1 MGCTQSKHDA
11 SEDASN
17 GTMLQAVLGHLGQ
30 LDGDAKLDHTTMSI
44 VYDIFK
50 DMDKDS
56 DGTVDKSEFEKF
68 LSTHPA
74 AKTLWEGEGK
84 ASMSRSLK
92 DAIAD
97 ERLSFYELVAAFAP
111 EAPHHAGDASGIGG
125 LESLISDAAWGYR
138 GYNGPENWALL
149 SPKNKL
155 AATGKEQCPV
165 DILPSTCVPCPAV
178 DGDASLAYGVG
189 PGTILNN
196 GHTIQVNWKGGSM
209 SVGGTT
215 FEAAQFHFHTAS
227 ETTIRGMQYPLEMH
241 VVHVTPGEP
250 MRIAVLAVLFETRTD
265 VEEVFLSQFFD
276 QLPSHVAHD
285 QDDAETLT
293 RPVDLSS
300 ISLDGGYYRLR
311 GSLTTPP
318 CTEGLEWS
326 VLASPLPI
334 LPAQLETFRKALGK
348 TVRNFRPTQPL
359 NGRTITWVCACQA

>member
-1 MGCTQSKHDA
+1 
-11 SEDASN
+11 
-17 GTMLQAVLGHLGQ
+17 
-30 LDGDAKLDHTTMSI
+30 
-44 VYDIFK
+44 
-50 DMDKDS
+50 
-56 DGTVDKSEFEKF
+56 
-68 LSTHPA
+68 
-74 AKTLWEGEGK
+74 
-84 ASMSRSLK
+84 
-92 DAIAD
+92 
-97 ERLSFYELVAAFAP
+97 
-111 EAPHHAGDASGIGG
+111 
-125 LESLISDAAWGYR
+125 
-138 GYNGPENWALL
+138 
-149 SPKNKL
+149 
-155 AATGKEQCPV
+155 
-165 DILPSTCVPCPAV
+165 
-178 DGDASLAYGVG
+178 
-189 PGTILNN
+189 
-196 GHTIQVNWKGGSM
+196 M

-359 NGRTITWVCACQA
+359 NGRSITWVCACQA